1 MRRAIQG
8 LQISAE
14 YVLTDGYAIP
24 GLEQPNLAVWKGD
37 QVSVTVGAASILA
50 KVYRDR
56 LMTELSLKFPGYG
69 LEQHK
74 GYITAEHTAA
84 LKKLGVSEIHRKSF
98 ANVAEL
104 LNK

>member
-1 MRRAIQG
+1 
-8 LQISAE
+8 
-14 YVLTDGYAIP
+14 
-24 GLEQPNLAVWKGD
+24 
-37 QVSVTVGAASILA
+37 
-50 KVYRDR
+50 
-56 LMTELSLKFPGYG
+56 MTELSLKFPGYG